1 MRSLLPRLLF
11 AFAVFAAAP
20 VDGAE
25 AEHSGSVFRDPL
37 TQSVFVSGGTVQFSG
52 ATEDDLYVAGFTIN
66 LTGARATDIAVAG
79 FDLVLTG
86 IEAEDVLA
94 AGFTISLGGD
104 VADDVIAAASTI
116 TLSDQARLGGGAV
129 LSGETVTMRGEIGG
143 GLRIAANTAVIDGEV
158 AGDVVVR
165 APRVQI
171 GPNARIGG
179 TLRHSS
185 LTLDRH
191 PDAEIGAIEAGPPPD
206 DGAEDDAPHAGETL
220 VETVPKAVLQAF
232 AALYA
237 VFSVAEVVLAIALYL
252 LFPQIFNC
260 AADEIRGRTAPSLG
274 LGIAIVIAVP
284 IVAVL
289 VIATL
294 LGAAVGLYAIGAYLL
309 LLAPGSMV
317 TALWLAEEAWRRY
330 KPDAP
335 WPPKRLTGVGL
346 LLAGSVVLWLV
357 GLIPLIGG
365 LLVLAATAA
374 GVGGLLLTLHGHL
387 SFIED
392 KVAAQKQSP

>member
-1 MRSLLPRLLF
+1 MRRLLPGLLIL
-11 AFAVFAAAP
+11 VVVLAAAP
-20 VDGAE
+20 LLGAE
-25 AEHSGSVFRDPL
+25 RDSGVFRDPL

-52 ATEDDLYVAGFTIN
+52 STDDDLYVAGFSVN

-79 FDLVLTG
+79 FDLILSD
-86 IEAEDVLA
+86 ISADDVLA
-94 AGFTISLGGD
+94 AGFTISIGGTI
-104 VADDVIAAASTI
+104 ADDVIAAASTI

-129 LSGETVTMRGEIGG
+129 LSGEAVTVRGDISG

-165 APRVQI
+165 APRVEI

-185 LTLDRH
+185 LTFDRH
-191 PDAEIGAIEAGPPPD
+191 PDAEIGAIEAGPPPE
-206 DGAEDDAPHAGETL
+206 GGEDEDVPEAGETL
-220 VETVPKAVLQAF
+220 VEAVPKAVLQAF

-237 VFSVAEVVLAIALYL
+237 VFSVAEIVLAVVLYL
-252 LFPQIFNC
+252 LFPHIFNC

-284 IVAVL
+284 IVAVM
-289 VIATL
+289 VVATL

-317 TALWLAEEAWRRY
+317 TALWLAEEVWRRY

-346 LLAGSVVLWLV
+346 LLAGSVVLWLA

-365 LLVLAATAA
+365 LFVLAATAA
-374 GVGGLLLTLHGHL
+374 GVGGLLLTLQGHL

-392 KVAAQKQSP
+392 KVAAQKQNP